1 MEHRRVFIPWASTIL
16 FMGLFAILACDRKN
30 SPPSASAY
38 SEIDTQPIATQTGV
52 PFSILK
58 TVSQG
63 GDIRQKF
70 LWVSFD
76 GNPGKDRVEAVIKN
90 ILDAL
95 IAKYPRTFHAFTFH
109 LFYKDKLRTIPED
122 SPTFARATFLPDGDK
137 GKVGRIPIED
147 YRAYK
152 LSIAYSK

>member
-1 MEHRRVFIPWASTIL
+1 
-16 FMGLFAILACDRKN
+16 MGLLAVLACDRKN

-58 TVSQG
+58 TASKG

-76 GNPGKDRVEAVIKN
+76 GNPGKDRVEVVVKN

-95 IAKYPRTFHAFTFH
+95 IAKYPRTFHAFTLH
-109 LFYKDKLRTIPED
+109 LFYKNNLGSIPED
-122 SPTFARATFLPDGDK
+122 SPTFARATFLPDGDRT
-137 GKVGRIPIED
+137 KVGRVPIDD
-147 YRAYK
+147 YRAYR
-152 LSIAYSK
+152 LSIDYTK